1 MGILGQLETTSPPD
15 QLYHYTSF
23 QGFIGITASR
33 SIWASSIHHLN
44 DAEEFA
50 HGRRLVQNEI
60 QERRRSIRDQSEDDF
75 MSLLWSRI
83 EQIRGAHVFVAS
95 FSQDNDL
102 LSQWRGYC
110 PSGKGI
116 SVGIG
121 SDILEERGKA
131 QGFRL
136 VPAIY
141 DHEDQQA
148 VVRELIDQAVS
159 SRSTGRI
166 EDDPLSQHFAY
177 QVATISPLLKHA
189 TFREE
194 KEWRLVSRITS
205 IDHPQVRVREGQ
217 SRIIPYFDFTLAK
230 DGEPL
235 HLRDLKIGPS
245 PLPQL
250 ASEGV
255 WAALRVSKTIAQ
267 STTVSS
273 VPYRAW

>member
-1 MGILGQLETTSPPD
+1 MGILAELETTIPPD

-23 QGFIGITASR
+23 QGFMGITASR

-50 HGRRLVQNEI
+50 HGRRLVQTEI
-60 QERRRSIRDQSEDDF
+60 QERRRSIQNRSEDDF

-95 FSQDNDL
+95 FSQDDDL

-116 SVGIG
+116 SVGIS
-121 SDILEERGKA
+121 SDQLRERGKA

-141 DHEDQQA
+141 DYEKQKA
-148 VVRELIDQAVS
+148 AVRELIDEAVTN
-159 SRSTGRI
+159 RNRGNI
-166 EDDPLSQHFAY
+166 DDDPLSQHFAY
-177 QVATISPLLKHA
+177 QVAIISPLLKHA
-189 TFREE
+189 TFCEE

-217 SRIIPYFDFTLAK
+217 SRIIPYFDFRLAPEGK
-230 DGEPL
+230 PL

-255 WAALRVSKTIAQ
+255 WAALRVSKTISQ
-267 STTVSS
+267 STSVSS
-273 VPYRAW
+273 VPYRPW